1 MNVVVLR
8 QLPGIDLSSPSRT
21 KWQKNSSPLYK
32 ESDALYDYEYSC
44 CTEESLN
51 TEAQHCC
58 RDYEECC
65 IVITGKL

>member
-8 QLPGIDLSSPSRT
+8 QLLTCRHQGRT
-21 KWQKNSSPLYK
+21 KWQRTAAPCTKYK
-32 ESDALYDYEYSC
+32 ASEALYGFGCSC

-51 TEAQHCC
+51 TEAQHFC

-65 IVITGKL
+65 IVIKL